1 MDASITEDETTALMK
16 CVLRI
21 VRSAALNDPAPQAGM
36 HIIDKF
42 EAMHYGVTRYKIQ
55 SVLGRMEKLKVLHSS
70 GNQLVP
76 ISSPYGTGKIYE
88 VSAFY
93 TVHPKCIENDN
104 HNIQG
109 LGIEHESTRLPDPRD
124 NMVTSISQPPSSSEA
139 RHKDVKDDKSSHML
153 VISGVTSALRDL
165 NSKYPNDKLELVC
178 KNDELWF
185 QCHDCPAQL
194 YKVSRNG
201 NWVKHIRCHIE
212 GAAHADRVESRVTR
226 DGETTITTRPVQT
239 RKERLEEIRG
249 KNPMSS
255 RWTWW
260 LDENQSPKS
269 RNEIV
274 ENVKTQNGI
283 FVKKSTVAGPS
294 MIPNSSNGLAG
305 DINLDE
311 ARASTADKRAYM
323 ESETSRSN
331 NKRTR
336 LVKSHEETPHS
347 TSATHPTDSPEDVT
361 QPNDDTQPR
370 LGKYQPL
377 DGHDGAD
384 REATKST
391 KFKAVKARVDELEA
405 ERDAQAK
412 K

>member
-1 MDASITEDETTALMK
+1 M
-16 CVLRI
+16 
-21 VRSAALNDPAPQAGM
+21 
-36 HIIDKF
+36 
-42 EAMHYGVTRYKIQ
+42 
-55 SVLGRMEKLKVLHSS
+55 
-70 GNQLVP
+70 VP

-93 TVHPKCIENDN
+93 TVHSECDLEHYRSSETCTEHLYKYQFYPQPDSGIENDN

-124 NMVTSISQPPSSSEA
+124 SMVTSISQPPTSSEA

-185 QCHDCPAQL
+185 QSHDCPAQL

-239 RKERLEEIRG
+239 RKERLDEIRG

-269 RNEIV
+269 RNEIF

-283 FVKKSTVAGPS
+283 FVKKSTVARPS

-311 ARASTADKRAYM
+311 ARASTTNKRAYV
-323 ESETSRSN
+323 ES
-331 NKRTR
+331 
-336 LVKSHEETPHS
+336 
-347 TSATHPTDSPEDVT
+347 
-361 QPNDDTQPR
+361 
-370 LGKYQPL
+370 
-377 DGHDGAD
+377 
-384 REATKST
+384 
-391 KFKAVKARVDELEA
+391 
-405 ERDAQAK
+405 
-412 K
+412 